1 MFIPIW
7 LFSSVNVHVGE
18 QHRVL
23 RELLSTLFTR
33 ELQDVNVLLVLVPD
47 AVRRELQGTVAA
59 RVVLLAIFGMLLEPV
74 FLEAVQVSGRLIL
87 LRAVRMHTVEPA
99 SPLFVLEVNLRPRTQ
114 LPFGGQRLVFV
125 PFCLWAVIRVGNA
138 FLKHLVQFRSSFP
151 IF

>member
-23 RELLSTLFTR
+23 WELLSTLFTR

-74 FLEAVQVSGRLIL
+74 LLEAIQVSGRLIL
-87 LRAVRMHTVEPA
+87 LCAVRMHTVEPA

-114 LPFGGQRLVFV
+114 LPFGGQRLIFIS
-125 PFCLWAVIRVGNA
+125 FGLWAVIRVGNT
-138 FLKHLVQFRSSFP
+138 FLKQLVQFRSSFP